1 MRILRI
7 DLPAWLKS
15 NNSQINLK
23 SETVREQLRREMDSL
38 RGELG
43 EVIRERAS
51 AYFPPEYTIFVRI
64 SFEAGT
70 NRANATVWVDDPNV
84 RWPAALFARR
94 AWALSIPILSHI
106 IKETFEERVQSI
118 SMEINENKA
127 RIDSFTPLRGWSDP
141 VILTIIVLFLSGGFW
156 YFVQYV
162 FNSEFF
168 GLFGL

>member
-23 SETVREQLRREMDSL
+23 SEAVREQLRRDLESL
-38 RGELG
+38 RGELS
-43 EVIRERAS
+43 ETIRERAS
-51 AYFPPEYTIFVRI
+51 AYFPPDYTIFVRI
-64 SFEAGT
+64 AFDAKTGIA
-70 NRANATVWVDDPNV
+70 RATVWVDDPKV

-118 SMEINENKA
+118 SLDINEKKA

-141 VILTIIVLFLSGGFW
+141 IILSTMILLFSGVFW
-156 YFVQYV
+156 YFVQK
-162 FNSEFF
+162 FF
-168 GLFGL
+168 DFDMRYIFGI